1 MAIKRF
7 ANDNRAKLDEKIIHD
22 EEARNEVFF
31 KAYVTLKILIDNL
44 EDTIARGY
52 CYKDGT
58 MITGITGGNA
68 LEKEINKMKTKLEIL
83 YDLFNGKECH
93 KYRIDNHELKC
104 EDDLELER
112 I

>member
-1 MAIKRF
+1 
-7 ANDNRAKLDEKIIHD
+7 
-22 EEARNEVFF
+22 
-31 KAYVTLKILIDNL
+31 
-44 EDTIARGY
+44 
-52 CYKDGT
+52 